1 MNIFFVVL
9 YQPLF
14 NLLVWLYNVIP
25 GNDIGLAIIALT
37 LLIRLVLYPV
47 TQQSL
52 KSQKAMQ
59 TLQPKINALK
69 EQYKDDKDA
78 QAKAM
83 MALYKDEKVN
93 PLSSCLPLVIQLV
106 VLITLYRVLSAGI
119 TSAGLDGLYPFVHD
133 PGHLNTSLLGFV
145 DLGAP
150 NIVLAIIAGI
160 VQFFQARM
168 MITRLPG
175 KSTVTKSEGAKDEAM
190 LASVNKSMLYMMPLM
205 TVLIGARLPGGLALY
220 WVVSN
225 AFMVIQQTIAFRTKK
240 PKTTTPTIEPT
251 KT

>member
-25 GNDIGLAIIALT
+25 GSDIGFAIIALT
-37 LLIRLVLYPV
+37 LLIRFILVPV

-59 TLQPKINALK
+59 GLQPKIEEVKAK
-69 EQYKDDKDA
+69 YKDDKEG

-83 MALYKDEKVN
+83 MELYKREKVN
-93 PLSSCLPLVIQLV
+93 PLSSCLPLVIQLI

-133 PGHLNTSLLGFV
+133 PGHLNTTLLGIV

-150 NIVLAIIAGI
+150 NIVLAVIAGI
-160 VQFFQARM
+160 VQFFQAKM
-168 MITRLPG
+168 MITNQPP
-175 KSTVTKSEGAKDEAM
+175 KQVAKAEGAKDEAM
-190 LASVNKSMLYMMPLM
+190 LASVNKSMLYMMPVM
-205 TVLIGARLPGGLALY
+205 TVIIGARLPGGLALY

-225 AFMVIQQTIAFRTKK
+225 LFMVIQQAIVFRKK
-240 PKTTTPTIEPT
+240 K
-251 KT
+251 